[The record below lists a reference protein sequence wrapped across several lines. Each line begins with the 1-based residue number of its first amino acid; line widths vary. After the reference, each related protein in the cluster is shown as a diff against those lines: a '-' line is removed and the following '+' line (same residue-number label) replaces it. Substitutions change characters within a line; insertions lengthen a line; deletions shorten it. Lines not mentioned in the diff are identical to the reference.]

1 MCFYN
6 VLISLG
12 TIESF
17 GGEIASFFI
26 MGFCKNI
33 TFSFLSFFFIICVV
47 CSSCYGICS
56 AGDTHIEIALGNS

>member
-1 MCFYN
+1 MCSYN
-6 VLISLG
+6 VLMSFG

-33 TFSFLSFFFIICVV
+33 TFYFPMFLFVLCRLLAMIRICRADHTDSDIVLAK
-47 CSSCYGICS
+47 S
-56 AGDTHIEIALGNS
+56 